1 MVSNTRIA
9 RCACGGVTATA
20 EGEPDIVVVCHCTQC
35 QRRSGS
41 PFGVGAYFRRSVV
54 TLAGA
59 TKMFVRAVEGSSR
72 TITNHFCPDCGS
84 TVYWTLDLR
93 PQHIGIAVGQFTD
106 PEFKRPTRA
115 VWAQHQHEWVALPP
129 DIPSCPQAA
138 PPPAPNR

>member
-1 MVSNTRIA
+1 MVLNTRIA
-9 RCACGGVTATA
+9 QCACGGVTATA
-20 EGEPDIVVVCHCTQC
+20 EGEPDIVVVCHCTHC

-41 PFGVGAYFRRSVV
+41 PFGVGAYFRRSAV

-93 PQHIGIAVGQFTD
+93 PQHVGIAVGQFTD

-129 DIPSCPQAA
+129 DIPSFPQAA
-138 PPPAPNR
+138 PLPAPNR